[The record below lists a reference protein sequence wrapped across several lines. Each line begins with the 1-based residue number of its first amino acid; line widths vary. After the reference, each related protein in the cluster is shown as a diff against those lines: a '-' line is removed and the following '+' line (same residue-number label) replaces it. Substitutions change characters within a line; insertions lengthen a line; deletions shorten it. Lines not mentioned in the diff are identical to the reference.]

1 MYAETNW
8 KSDLQ
13 TLHHQSYLWS
23 LSCCNFD
30 QELARDVLQT
40 VYLKIYDAKAT
51 YNKKSALKTWLFSVI
66 KFTAVDF
73 LRKNHLQMEQLNSTH
88 YQIAEPQSTTQT
100 DNQGLFKNILQSLSG
115 QQREVLTLAF
125 YHGFTLEEIASLL
138 ELSIGTV
145 RTHYE
150 RGKENFKK
158 VLTKFNFDT
167 ELQ

>member
-1 MYAETNW
+1 
-8 KSDLQ
+8 
-13 TLHHQSYLWS
+13 

-51 YNKKSALKTWLFSVI
+51 YNKKSALKTWLFSVV